1 MSREIWRIDKLV
13 PGGAGMARRADG
25 SVGFAS
31 GALPG
36 ERIEVSRLIRKK
48 GFAEAREFDLLEPS
62 SERVEPAC
70 PVARACGGCDWLH
83 LEYEAQ
89 LRHKASLLA
98 EALQR
103 TGGFRSLSPISVT
116 PSPRRSA
123 YRSRIRLHIDE
134 QGRFGF
140 FAPSSQRLV
149 EVASCA
155 AALPELDAALQ
166 IFGRCARLFPKLL
179 AVFEQAEL
187 RVARSPTS
195 FGLRLTPRAASGP
208 GQGPKAH
215 KRQAAAASTQAARL
229 LTELRSHMSVAV
241 AGHADEFRQQFALS
255 DSLCLSV
262 PSDAFVQVNW
272 EVNLLLIASL
282 VDGARA
288 LGARRFLDLYAGA
301 GNFTLALAA
310 AGLRGISIEGH
321 PSAALAAERSAE
333 SQGFAK
339 RVTVKADDVRAA
351 LASLERGTSGFDLAV
366 LDPPRAGARDILASL
381 VALAPR
387 AIAYCS
393 CDPVTL
399 ARDLR
404 TLSEHGY
411 ALDRVQAFDMFP
423 GTHHLE
429 ALAWLSQRSTQGVSA
444 KQ

>member
-1 MSREIWRIDKLV
+1 MSREIWQIDKLV

-36 ERIEVSRLIRKK
+36 ERIQVSRLIRKK

-62 SERVEPAC
+62 AERVEPSC

-103 TGGFRSLSPISVT
+103 TGGFRSLPPIWVT

-140 FAPSSQRLV
+140 FAPGSQRLV
-149 EVASCA
+149 ELASCA
-155 AALPELDAALQ
+155 AALPDLDEAFQVFA
-166 IFGRCARLFPKLL
+166 RCARLFPKLL
-179 AVFEQAEL
+179 ALFEQAEL
-187 RVARSPTS
+187 RVAPSPAS
-195 FGLRLTPRAASGP
+195 SGLRLTPRVARPVHGDPAR
-208 GQGPKAH
+208 K
-215 KRQAAAASTQAARL
+215 KQAAAVANQAAPL
-229 LTELRSHMSVAV
+229 LAELGSQMSVAV
-241 AGHADEFRQQFALS
+241 AGCADEFSQRFALS
-255 DSLCLSV
+255 DSLCLTV

-272 EVNLLLIASL
+272 DVNLLLVESL

-288 LGARRFLDLYAGA
+288 RGARRFLDLYAGA
-301 GNFTLALAA
+301 GNFSLALAA
-310 AGLRGISIEGH
+310 AGLEGVSIEGH
-321 PSAALAAERSAE
+321 AGAALAARHSAE
-333 SQGFAK
+333 SQGLA
-339 RVTVKADDVRAA
+339 RNITVKGEDVRAA
-351 LASLERGTSGFDLAV
+351 LLTLERAAGGFDLAV
-366 LDPPRAGARDILASL
+366 LDPPRAGARDILAPL
-381 VALAPR
+381 VQLAPR

-404 TLSEHGY
+404 TLCERGY
-411 ALDRVQAFDMFP
+411 ALDRVQGFDMFP

-429 ALAWLSQRSTQGVSA
+429 ALAWLSLRSAQGVSA